1 MSRRLIFTLVG
12 NRLLSLLS
20 YIFLPHV
27 HHMKSESQQHPALV
41 SRFPDTPLTH
51 NPTYCQSPSVH
62 MIRISVRN
70 TLFRSDFPLLSFFP
84 QCSLPQRPSQHSQ
97 SVMNWHI
104 PTNLNLSKHTERRG
118 NSCFAFSHPWE
129 QPSGLFPTS
138 LCTYI
143 CLFALYCHF
152 SCFLSKILIK
162 NQKLKFY
169 FIKNN
174 VYVSGHIKGQVIPK
188 VL

>member
-27 HHMKSESQQHPALV
+27 HHMKSDSQQHPALV